1 MLLQLEHDSALDI
14 PAGKRN
20 FVVEDSL
27 RLPVDVEVLGI
38 YPHAHYLGK
47 VLEAWAMLPDQQK
60 KWLIRI
66 P

>member
-14 PAGKRN
+14 PAGARD
-20 FVVEDSL
+20 FLVEDAL

-47 VLEAWAMLPDQQK
+47 RLEAWATLPDQH
-60 KWLIRI
+60 
-66 P
+66 